1 MCDLVHTWQEWSVIF
16 IGARPRPTAGRGE
29 LTMAYSLG
37 LLAFYCLMIAQSA
50 GAGASYLY
58 PWDRAGEA

>member
-1 MCDLVHTWQEWSVIF
+1 MRRELLHTSEQW
-16 IGARPRPTAGRGE
+16 
-29 LTMAYSLG
+29 LTIVLAAFFDAWREECVTYSLG

-58 PWDRAGEA
+58 PWHRAGDA